1 MYVAPVSHVL
11 FGLASVAA
19 TSQEVVQ
26 TTSGNDGETLPEE
39 ELD

>member
-1 MYVAPVSHVL
+1 MYEAPVSNVL

-19 TSQEVVQ
+19 TSQVSD
-26 TTSGNDGETLPEE
+26 TTLPEV

>member
-19 TSQEVVQ
+19 TSQEVVP
-26 TTSGNDGETLPEE
+26 TTSSDGETLPEE